1 MGQKAADIKG
11 YSRQVE
17 TSLSECASNVV
28 LATVPWHLLTYLY
41 YSILIYTYLIS
52 LKSPIYQEPL
62 QALCVYELDRLR
74 AQPLHGFVT
83 KQIEDPQKSLRSKVG
98 FPLLYISL
106 HPAEKEGWIVSHTH
120 ILGHFCCH
128 VLENLM
134 PPHFIAISVQVA
146 FYEFMTHCPVIYTA
160 QPEKGETLSPFI
172 HSHNAGQVSVSWICL
187 SLTAP

>member
-1 MGQKAADIKG
+1 MYIV
-11 YSRQVE
+11 S
-17 TSLSECASNVV
+17 VV
-28 LATVPWHLLTYLY
+28 LLGSCGAKSSGYQGILSTGGDLPFRMCLQCCFGDRSMASFDLY

-120 ILGHFCCH
+120 THPRTLLLPCVGEFDASTLHCYQCASC
-128 VLENLM
+128 VL
-134 PPHFIAISVQVA
+134 
-146 FYEFMTHCPVIYTA
+146 
-160 QPEKGETLSPFI
+160 
-172 HSHNAGQVSVSWICL
+172 
-187 SLTAP
+187 